1 MQIKSFPLD
10 RSMTTKLPS
19 QEEFESWTAS
29 QVADL
34 LRQFGM
40 PESAVVVEKLCMNG
54 SHFLNASDYELSRF
68 KAMHQPKLQK
78 MVHDIKKNESGIIN
92 KFKKFQ
98 NEQVALICKTGK
110 DTWDRLKKKPP
121 PSLPQRDYA
130 SEHADNEE
138 EQWSDDFDSDY
149 ENPDDHSDS
158 EMYVVPSE
166 ENPDDSYEPPPSE
179 KEKKKIPSAFPI
191 SRGEYADNRTSHQ
204 QLPPI
209 NKPLPSTPSPAM
221 SRPKKPC
228 VPSMPLPS
236 PAAKPKLPPKPKECN
251 DDEDNYIVPVDN
263 DDNYIEPTESS
274 MSLPTRSPV
283 NRFMKTTKPAPPI
296 SPKPSLTSNMQE
308 VYEVPE
314 EEEKPSPPPVTRFTK
329 PLMFMPAQNT
339 EHSHMHT
346 VTRESPKQETSRN
359 ILPLPRSRLH
369 PKTDHEANNNDESQR
384 FNNTQESRFP
394 TGAAPSPLPRGLKKT
409 SLAVIS
415 PKPCLPSRE
424 TLSANEEK
432 PTAAERRRNS
442 NQELPLPPLPS
453 GVQKPLLQK
462 SSILPRPCVL
472 WNQTKSHVDA
482 QVTFSTLE
490 VPEAANRSLGAS
502 PPSSTSSISSSAD
515 QDAGVHSKAW
525 YAATC
530 DRKMAE
536 DALYRSNK
544 DGSFLIR
551 KSSGQDSRQ
560 PYTLVVFYNRRV
572 YNIPIRFIE
581 STRQYALGREKSGE
595 ERFDSVAEIVE
606 NHQRTSLVLIDS
618 QNNTKDSTKLK
629 HIVRVS

>member
-1 MQIKSFPLD
+1 M
-10 RSMTTKLPS
+10 
-19 QEEFESWTAS
+19 
-29 QVADL
+29 
-34 LRQFGM
+34 FGM
-40 PESAVVVEKLCMNG
+40 PESAVVVEKLGMNG
-54 SHFLNASDYELSRF
+54 SHFLNMSDYELSRF
-68 KAMHQPKLQK
+68 KIMHQPKLQK

-158 EMYVVPSE
+158 ETYVVPSE

-179 KEKKKIPSAFPI
+179 QEKKKIPSAFPI
-191 SRGEYADNRTSHQ
+191 SRGEYADNHTSHQ

-209 NKPLPSTPSPAM
+209 NKFLPSTLSPAM
-221 SRPKKPC
+221 SKPKKPS
-228 VPSMPLPS
+228 VPSLLLPS
-236 PAAKPKLPPKPKECN
+236 PAAKPKVPLKPKDYS

-263 DDNYIEPTESS
+263 DDDNYIEPTESS
-274 MSLPTRSPV
+274 TSLPTKSPV
-283 NRFMKTTKPAPPI
+283 NRFMKTIKSAPPT
-296 SPKPSLTSNMQE
+296 SPKPPLTSDVQE

-314 EEEKPSPPPVTRFTK
+314 DKEKTSPPLITRFTK
-329 PLMFMPAQNT
+329 PLPSMPAQNT
-339 EHSHMHT
+339 EHSHMHSM
-346 VTRESPKQETSRN
+346 TRESPKLDRN
-359 ILPLPRSRLH
+359 ILPLPRNRLH
-369 PKTDHEANNNDESQR
+369 PKADHEAKNNDDSHS
-384 FNNTQESRFP
+384 FSTTQESIFP

-409 SLAVIS
+409 SSAVNS
-415 PKPCLPSRE
+415 PKPCLPARE
-424 TLSANEEK
+424 TLTANEGK
-432 PTAAERRRNS
+432 PTAAEQRRGS
-442 NQELPLPPLPS
+442 SHELPLPPLPS
-453 GVQKPLLQK
+453 GSQKSLLQK
-462 SSILPRPCVL
+462 SSIL
-472 WNQTKSHVDA
+472 TK
-482 QVTFSTLE
+482 
-490 VPEAANRSLGAS
+490 VPEAANRSLGT
-502 PPSSTSSISSSAD
+502 SSHSSISSISSTAD
-515 QDAGVHSKAW
+515 QDAGVCSKAW

-581 STRQYALGREKSGE
+581 STRQYALGREKNGE

>member
-1 MQIKSFPLD
+1 EVCDLIFKHFSF
-10 RSMTTKLPS
+10 
-19 QEEFESWTAS
+19 
-29 QVADL
+29 L
-34 LRQFGM
+34 LLIFR
-40 PESAVVVEKLCMNG
+40 
-54 SHFLNASDYELSRF
+54 
-68 KAMHQPKLQK
+68 
-78 MVHDIKKNESGIIN
+78 
-92 KFKKFQ
+92 FQ

-130 SEHADNEE
+130 SGKA
-138 EQWSDDFDSDY
+138 DSDY

-179 KEKKKIPSAFPI
+179 QEKKKIPSAFPI
-191 SRGEYADNRTSHQ
+191 SRGEYADNRGSHQ

-221 SRPKKPC
+221 SRPKKPS
-228 VPSMPLPS
+228 VPSLPLPS
-236 PAAKPKLPPKPKECN
+236 PAAKPKVPLKPKECS

-263 DDNYIEPTESS
+263 DDDNYIEPTESS

-283 NRFMKTTKPAPPI
+283 NRFMKTTKSVLPT
-296 SPKPSLTSNMQE
+296 SPKPSL
-308 VYEVPE
+308 
-314 EEEKPSPPPVTRFTK
+314 PSDLQGTFTK
-329 PLMFMPAQNT
+329 PLLSVPAQNT
-339 EHSHMHT
+339 EHSHMHSM
-346 VTRESPKQETSRN
+346 TRESPKLDTSRN
-359 ILPLPRSRLH
+359 ILPLPRNRLH
-369 PKTDHEANNNDESQR
+369 PKPVNHS
-384 FNNTQESRFP
+384 FNSTQESRFP
-394 TGAAPSPLPRGLKKT
+394 TGAAPSPLPRGL
-409 SLAVIS
+409 
-415 PKPCLPSRE
+415 E
-424 TLSANEEK
+424 TLPVNEEK
-432 PTAAERRRNS
+432 PTAAERRRGS
-442 NQELPLPPLPS
+442 SQELPLPPLPS
-453 GVQKPLLQK
+453 GSQKPLLQK
-462 SSILPRPCVL
+462 SSILP
-472 WNQTKSHVDA
+472 K
-482 QVTFSTLE
+482 
-490 VPEAANRSLGAS
+490 VPEAANRSLGTS
-502 PPSSTSSISSSAD
+502 PHISISSNSSTAD

-530 DRKMAE
+530 DRKTAE

-606 NHQRTSLVLIDS
+606 NHQRSSLVLIDS

>member
-1 MQIKSFPLD
+1 MA
-10 RSMTTKLPS
+10 TKLPS
-19 QEEFESWTAS
+19 QEEFENWTAI

-40 PESAVVVEKLCMNG
+40 PESAVVVEKLGMNG
-54 SHFLNASDYELSRF
+54 SHFLNVSDYELSRF
-68 KAMHQPKLQK
+68 KIMHQPKLQK

-92 KFKKFQ
+92 KFKK
-98 NEQVALICKTGK
+98 
-110 DTWDRLKKKPP
+110 LKKKPP

-130 SEHADNEE
+130 SEHAGNEE

-179 KEKKKIPSAFPI
+179 QEKKKIPSAFPI

-209 NKPLPSTPSPAM
+209 NKPLPSTASPAM
-221 SRPKKPC
+221 SRPKKPS
-228 VPSMPLPS
+228 VPSLPLPP
-236 PAAKPKLPPKPKECN
+236 PAAKPKVPPKPKECS

-263 DDNYIEPTESS
+263 DDDNYIEPTESS
-274 MSLPTRSPV
+274 MPLPTRPSV
-283 NRFMKTTKPAPPI
+283 NRFTKTTKSAPTN
-296 SPKPSLTSNMQE
+296 SPKPSLTSDMQE

-329 PLMFMPAQNT
+329 PLLSTSAQNT
-339 EHSHMHT
+339 EHSHVHSM
-346 VTRESPKQETSRN
+346 TRESPKLDTSRN
-359 ILPLPRSRLH
+359 ILPLPRNRVH
-369 PKTDHEANNNDESQR
+369 PKADHEANNNGENHS
-384 FNNTQESRFP
+384 FNNTQESRLP

-409 SLAVIS
+409 SNAVNS

-424 TLSANEEK
+424 TLTVNEEK
-432 PTAAERRRNS
+432 PTAAERRRGS
-442 NQELPLPPLPS
+442 SQELPLPPLPS
-453 GVQKPLLQK
+453 GAQKPLLQK
-462 SSILPRPCVL
+462 SSILP
-472 WNQTKSHVDA
+472 K
-482 QVTFSTLE
+482 
-490 VPEAANRSLGAS
+490 VPEAANRSLGTS
-502 PPSSTSSISSSAD
+502 PHSSISSISSTAD
-515 QDAGVHSKAW
+515 QDAGVYSKAW

-530 DRKMAE
+530 DRKTAE

-606 NHQRTSLVLIDS
+606 NHQHTSLVLIDS

>member
-1 MQIKSFPLD
+1 MYKFST
-10 RSMTTKLPS
+10 SYYNCK
-19 QEEFESWTAS
+19 W
-29 QVADL
+29 
-34 LRQFGM
+34 
-40 PESAVVVEKLCMNG
+40 
-54 SHFLNASDYELSRF
+54 
-68 KAMHQPKLQK
+68 KLQK
-78 MVHDIKKNESGIIN
+78 MVHDMKKNESGIIN

-179 KEKKKIPSAFPI
+179 QEKKKIPSAFPI

-209 NKPLPSTPSPAM
+209 NKPLPSTPSPAV
-221 SRPKKPC
+221 SRPKKPSM
-228 VPSMPLPS
+228 PSLPLPS
-236 PAAKPKLPPKPKECN
+236 PAAKPKVPPKPKECS

-263 DDNYIEPTESS
+263 DDDNYIEPTESS
-274 MSLPTRSPV
+274 TSLPTRSPV
-283 NRFMKTTKPAPPI
+283 NRFMKTTKSAPPT
-296 SPKPSLTSNMQE
+296 SPKPSLTSDMQE

-329 PLMFMPAQNT
+329 PLPSMPAQNT
-339 EHSHMHT
+339 EHSHMHNM
-346 VTRESPKQETSRN
+346 TRESPKLDTSRTMKQTIMKKIIASVTHKN
-359 ILPLPRSRLH
+359 PDFLLEQLRLH
-369 PKTDHEANNNDESQR
+369 YQ
-384 FNNTQESRFP
+384 
-394 TGAAPSPLPRGLKKT
+394 GACEKKT
-409 SLAVIS
+409 SNAVNS
-415 PKPCLPSRE
+415 PK
-424 TLSANEEK
+424 N
-432 PTAAERRRNS
+432 
-442 NQELPLPPLPS
+442 
-453 GVQKPLLQK
+453 LQQQNDDEVPAK
-462 SSILPRPCVL
+462 SFRFHPF
-472 WNQTKSHVDA
+472 
-482 QVTFSTLE
+482 QVVPKK
-490 VPEAANRSLGAS
+490 VPEAANRSLGTS
-502 PPSSTSSISSSAD
+502 PHSSISSMSSTAD

-530 DRKMAE
+530 DRKTAE

-544 DGSFLIR
+544 
-551 KSSGQDSRQ
+551 
-560 PYTLVVFYNRRV
+560 
-572 YNIPIRFIE
+572 RFN
-581 STRQYALGREKSGE
+581 
-595 ERFDSVAEIVE
+595 SVAEIVE
-606 NHQRTSLVLIDS
+606 NHQHTSLVLIDS

>member
-1 MQIKSFPLD
+1 MD
-10 RSMTTKLPS
+10 KLNKLTVP
-19 QEEFESWTAS
+19 A
-29 QVADL
+29 
-34 LRQFGM
+34 G
-40 PESAVVVEKLCMNG
+40 EK
-54 SHFLNASDYELSRF
+54 FR
-68 KAMHQPKLQK
+68 KLQK

-92 KFKKFQ
+92 KFKK
-98 NEQVALICKTGK
+98 
-110 DTWDRLKKKPP
+110 LKKKPP
-121 PSLPQRDYA
+121 PSLPRRDYA

-138 EQWSDDFDSDY
+138 EQWSDDFESDY

-236 PAAKPKLPPKPKECN
+236 PAAKPKVPPKPKECS

-263 DDNYIEPTESS
+263 DDDNYIEPTESS

-283 NRFMKTTKPAPPI
+283 NRFMKTTRPAPPI

-339 EHSHMHT
+339 EQSHMHSM
-346 VTRESPKQETSRN
+346 TRESPKQDTSRN

-369 PKTDHEANNNDESQR
+369 PKPDHEASNNDESQR

-394 TGAAPSPLPRGLKKT
+394 TGATPSPLPRGLKKT
-409 SLAVIS
+409 SNAVTS

-424 TLSANEEK
+424 TFTANEEK
-432 PTAAERRRNS
+432 PTAPERRRSS

-453 GVQKPLLQK
+453 GAQKPLLQK
-462 SSILPRPCVL
+462 STILPRPCVL
-472 WNQTKSHVDA
+472 WNQTKSPADA

-502 PPSSTSSISSSAD
+502 PPRSTSSISNSAD

-536 DALYRSNK
+536 DALYQSNK

-551 KSSGQDSRQ
+551 KSSGQDSQQ

>member
-1 MQIKSFPLD
+1 MERLN
-10 RSMTTKLPS
+10 KL
-19 QEEFESWTAS
+19 
-29 QVADL
+29 
-34 LRQFGM
+34 
-40 PESAVVVEKLCMNG
+40 AVPAGEK
-54 SHFLNASDYELSRF
+54 FR
-68 KAMHQPKLQK
+68 KLQK
-78 MVHDIKKNESGIIN
+78 MVHDIKKNETGIIN
-92 KFKKFQ
+92 KFKK
-98 NEQVALICKTGK
+98 
-110 DTWDRLKKKPP
+110 LKKRPP

-179 KEKKKIPSAFPI
+179 QEKKKIPSAFPV

-209 NKPLPSTPSPAM
+209 NKPLPITPSPAT
-221 SRPKKPC
+221 SKPKKPSM
-228 VPSMPLPS
+228 PSLPLPS
-236 PAAKPKLPPKPKECN
+236 PAAKPKVPPKPKECS

-263 DDNYIEPTESS
+263 DDDNYIEPTESS

-283 NRFMKTTKPAPPI
+283 SRLMKTTKSAPPT
-296 SPKPSLTSNMQE
+296 SPKPSLTSDTQE

-314 EEEKPSPPPVTRFTK
+314 EEEKPSPPLVTRFSK
-329 PLMFMPAQNT
+329 PLPSTPTQNV
-339 EHSHMHT
+339 ERSHMHSI
-346 VTRESPKQETSRN
+346 TRESPKLDTSRN
-359 ILPLPRSRLH
+359 ILPLPRNRLH
-369 PKTDHEANNNDESQR
+369 PKADHEAKSNDDNHS
-384 FNNTQESRFP
+384 FSNTQESRFP

-409 SLAVIS
+409 SNAVN
-415 PKPCLPSRE
+415 PQKPCLPSRE
-424 TLSANEEK
+424 TLTANEATEK
-432 PTAAERRRNS
+432 PTAAERRRGS
-442 NQELPLPPLPS
+442 SQELPLPPLPS
-453 GVQKPLLQK
+453 SAQKPLLQK
-462 SSILPRPCVL
+462 SSILP
-472 WNQTKSHVDA
+472 K
-482 QVTFSTLE
+482 
-490 VPEAANRSLGAS
+490 VPEATNRPLGTS
-502 PPSSTSSISSSAD
+502 PHSSISSISSTAD
-515 QDAGVHSKAW
+515 QDAGVHSKVW

-530 DRKMAE
+530 DRKTAE

-581 STRQYALGREKSGE
+581 STRQYALGREKNGE

>member
-1 MQIKSFPLD
+1 MQIKSFSLD

-19 QEEFESWTAS
+19 QEEFENWTAF
-29 QVADL
+29 QVAAL
-34 LRQFGM
+34 LRQFEM
-40 PESAVVVEKLCMNG
+40 PESAAIVEKLCMNG

-68 KAMHQPKLQK
+68 KTMHQPKLQK

-138 EQWSDDFDSDY
+138 DQWSDDFDSDY

-179 KEKKKIPSAFPI
+179 KEKKKIPSAFPV
-191 SRGEYADNRTSHQ
+191 SRGEYADNRSGNP

-236 PAAKPKLPPKPKECN
+236 PAAKPKVPPKPKECS

-263 DDNYIEPTESS
+263 DDDNYIEPTESS

-283 NRFMKTTKPAPPI
+283 NRFMKTTKPPPPI

-314 EEEKPSPPPVTRFTK
+314 EEEKPSPPPPVTRFTK

-339 EHSHMHT
+339 EHSHMHS
-346 VTRESPKQETSRN
+346 VTRESPKQDTSRN

-394 TGAAPSPLPRGLKKT
+394 TGATPSPLPRGLKKT
-409 SLAVIS
+409 SNAVIS

-424 TLSANEEK
+424 TLTASEEK
-432 PTAAERRRNS
+432 PTAPERRRNS
-442 NQELPLPPLPS
+442 NQGLPLPPLPS
-453 GVQKPLLQK
+453 GTQKPLLQK
-462 SSILPRPCVL
+462 SSILP
-472 WNQTKSHVDA
+472 K
-482 QVTFSTLE
+482 

-502 PPSSTSSISSSAD
+502 PPGRTSPISSSAD

-572 YNIPIRFIE
+572 YNVPIRFIE

>member
-1 MQIKSFPLD
+1 
-10 RSMTTKLPS
+10 
-19 QEEFESWTAS
+19 
-29 QVADL
+29 
-34 LRQFGM
+34 
-40 PESAVVVEKLCMNG
+40 
-54 SHFLNASDYELSRF
+54 
-68 KAMHQPKLQK
+68 MHQPKLQK

-110 DTWDRLKKKPP
+110 DTWDRLKKKTP

-149 ENPDDHSDS
+149 ENPDGHSDS

-179 KEKKKIPSAFPI
+179 QENKKIPSAFPI
-191 SRGEYADNRTSHQ
+191 SRGEYADNRTSHH

-209 NKPLPSTPSPAM
+209 NKPLPSTPSSALP
-221 SRPKKPC
+221 RPKKPSK
-228 VPSMPLPS
+228 PSLPS
-236 PAAKPKLPPKPKECN
+236 PATKPKLPPKPRECS

-263 DDNYIEPTESS
+263 DDDNYIEPTEGSAP
-274 MSLPTRSPV
+274 LPVKPPV
-283 NRFMKTTKPAPPI
+283 NRFTKPPTKSALPTPA
-296 SPKPSLTSNMQE
+296 KPSLASDMQE

-314 EEEKPSPPPVTRFTK
+314 EEEELSPPPV
-329 PLMFMPAQNT
+329 
-339 EHSHMHT
+339 
-346 VTRESPKQETSRN
+346 SRN
-359 ILPLPRSRLH
+359 ILPLPRNRLH
-369 PKTDHEANNNDESQR
+369 PKTDHEANNNDANHS
-384 FNNTQESRFP
+384 FNNTQESKFP
-394 TGAAPSPLPRGLKKT
+394 TGAAPSPLPRALKKT
-409 SLAVIS
+409 SNAVN
-415 PKPCLPSRE
+415 PAKPCLPSRDNF
-424 TLSANEEK
+424 TVNEDK
-432 PTAAERRRNS
+432 PTAAERRQGS
-442 NQELPLPPLPS
+442 SHEFPLPPLPS
-453 GVQKPLLQK
+453 GNPKSSLQKPL
-462 SSILPRPCVL
+462 ILP
-472 WNQTKSHVDA
+472 K
-482 QVTFSTLE
+482 
-490 VPEAANRSLGAS
+490 VPEAPSRALGTS
-502 PPSSTSSISSSAD
+502 PHSSISSISSTAD

-530 DRKMAE
+530 DRKTAE

-581 STRQYALGREKSGE
+581 STGQYALGREKCGE

-606 NHQRTSLVLIDS
+606 NHQHTSLVLIDS

-629 HIVRVS
+629 YIVRVS

>member
-1 MQIKSFPLD
+1 D
-10 RSMTTKLPS
+10 RLNKL
-19 QEEFESWTAS
+19 
-29 QVADL
+29 
-34 LRQFGM
+34 
-40 PESAVVVEKLCMNG
+40 AVPAGEKL
-54 SHFLNASDYELSRF
+54 R
-68 KAMHQPKLQK
+68 KLQK

-130 SEHADNEE
+130 SERADNEE

-179 KEKKKIPSAFPI
+179 QEKKKIPSAFPI

-209 NKPLPSTPSPAM
+209 HKPLPTTPSPAM
-221 SRPKKPC
+221 SKPKKPS
-228 VPSMPLPS
+228 VPSLPLPS
-236 PAAKPKLPPKPKECN
+236 PAAKPKVPPKPKECS

-263 DDNYIEPTESS
+263 DDDNYIEPTESS

-283 NRFMKTTKPAPPI
+283 NRFMKTTKSAPLT
-296 SPKPSLTSNMQE
+296 SPKPPVTSNMQE

-329 PLMFMPAQNT
+329 PLPSMPAQNM
-339 EHSHMHT
+339 EHSHMHN
-346 VTRESPKQETSRN
+346 VIRESPKPDTSRN
-359 ILPLPRSRLH
+359 ILPLPRNRLQL
-369 PKTDHEANNNDESQR
+369 KADHETNSNDENHS

-409 SLAVIS
+409 SNAVNS

-424 TLSANEEK
+424 TLTLNEEK
-432 PTAAERRRNS
+432 PIAAERRRGS
-442 NQELPLPPLPS
+442 GQEFPLPPPPS
-453 GVQKPLLQK
+453 STQKPLLQK
-462 SSILPRPCVL
+462 SSILP
-472 WNQTKSHVDA
+472 K
-482 QVTFSTLE
+482 
-490 VPEAANRSLGAS
+490 VPEAANRSLGTS
-502 PPSSTSSISSSAD
+502 HSSISSISSTAD

-530 DRKMAE
+530 DRKTAE
-536 DALYRSNK
+536 DALYRSSK
-544 DGSFLIR
+544 DGSFLVR

>member
-1 MQIKSFPLD
+1 MD
-10 RSMTTKLPS
+10 KLNRLTVP
-19 QEEFESWTAS
+19 A
-29 QVADL
+29 
-34 LRQFGM
+34 G
-40 PESAVVVEKLCMNG
+40 EK
-54 SHFLNASDYELSRF
+54 FR
-68 KAMHQPKLQK
+68 KLQK

-92 KFKKFQ
+92 KFK
-98 NEQVALICKTGK
+98 N
-110 DTWDRLKKKPP
+110 LKKKPP

-130 SEHADNEE
+130 SEHADDEE

-191 SRGEYADNRTSHQ
+191 SRGEYADNRPSHQ
-204 QLPPI
+204 KLPPM

-236 PAAKPKLPPKPKECN
+236 PAAKPKVPPKPKECS

-263 DDNYIEPTESS
+263 DDDNYIQPTEGST
-274 MSLPTRSPV
+274 SLPTRSPV
-283 NRFMKTTKPAPPI
+283 NRYMKTTKPAPPI
-296 SPKPSLTSNMQE
+296 SPKPSLTSVMQE

-329 PLMFMPAQNT
+329 PLMFMPAQST
-339 EHSHMHT
+339 EHSHMHSM
-346 VTRESPKQETSRN
+346 TRESPKQDNSRN
-359 ILPLPRSRLH
+359 ILPVPRSRLH
-369 PKTDHEANNNDESQR
+369 PKPDHEANNNDESQR

-409 SLAVIS
+409 SNAVIS

-424 TLSANEEK
+424 TLTANEEK
-432 PTAAERRRNS
+432 PTVPDRRRNS
-442 NQELPLPPLPS
+442 SQELPLPPLPS
-453 GVQKPLLQK
+453 GAQKPLLQK
-462 SSILPRPCVL
+462 PSILPRPCVL
-472 WNQTKSHVDA
+472 WNQTKSPVDA

-490 VPEAANRSLGAS
+490 VPEAVNRSLGTS
-502 PPSSTSSISSSAD
+502 PPSSISSVSSSAD
-515 QDAGVHSKAW
+515 QDAGVHRKAW

-629 HIVRVS
+629 YIVRVS

>member
-1 MQIKSFPLD
+1 M
-10 RSMTTKLPS
+10 
-19 QEEFESWTAS
+19 
-29 QVADL
+29 
-34 LRQFGM
+34 
-40 PESAVVVEKLCMNG
+40 
-54 SHFLNASDYELSRF
+54 
-68 KAMHQPKLQK
+68 LQ
-78 MVHDIKKNESGIIN
+78 
-92 KFKKFQ
+92 
-98 NEQVALICKTGK
+98 
-110 DTWDRLKKKPP
+110 
-121 PSLPQRDYA
+121 
-130 SEHADNEE
+130 
-138 EQWSDDFDSDY
+138 DSDY

-209 NKPLPSTPSPAM
+209 NKPLPNTPSPAM

-236 PAAKPKLPPKPKECN
+236 PAAKPKVPPKPKECS

-263 DDNYIEPTESS
+263 DDDNYIEPTESS

-314 EEEKPSPPPVTRFTK
+314 EEEKPSPPPPVARFTK

-339 EHSHMHT
+339 EQSHMHSM
-346 VTRESPKQETSRN
+346 TRESPKQDTSRN

-369 PKTDHEANNNDESQR
+369 PKPDHEANNNDESQR

-394 TGAAPSPLPRGLKKT
+394 TGATPSPLPRGLKKT
-409 SLAVIS
+409 SNAVTS

-424 TLSANEEK
+424 NLTANEEK
-432 PTAAERRRNS
+432 PTAPERRRSS

-453 GVQKPLLQK
+453 GAQKPMLQK

-472 WNQTKSHVDA
+472 WNQTKSPADA

-502 PPSSTSSISSSAD
+502 PPRSTSSISNSAD

-525 YAATC
+525 YAAAC

-551 KSSGQDSRQ
+551 KSSGQDSQQ

>member
-1 MQIKSFPLD
+1 MD
-10 RSMTTKLPS
+10 KLNRLTVP
-19 QEEFESWTAS
+19 A
-29 QVADL
+29 
-34 LRQFGM
+34 G
-40 PESAVVVEKLCMNG
+40 EK
-54 SHFLNASDYELSRF
+54 FR
-68 KAMHQPKLQK
+68 KLQK

-92 KFKKFQ
+92 KFK
-98 NEQVALICKTGK
+98 N
-110 DTWDRLKKKPP
+110 LKKKPP

-130 SEHADNEE
+130 TEHADNEE

-228 VPSMPLPS
+228 VPSLPLPS
-236 PAAKPKLPPKPKECN
+236 PAAKPKVPPKPKECS

-263 DDNYIEPTESS
+263 DDDNYIEPTESS
-274 MSLPTRSPV
+274 MSLPTKSPG
-283 NRFMKTTKPAPPI
+283 NRFMKTTKPGPPT
-296 SPKPSLTSNMQE
+296 SPKPSLTSDMQE

-314 EEEKPSPPPVTRFTK
+314 EEEKPSPPPPPVARFTK
-329 PLMFMPAQNT
+329 PLLSMAAKNT
-339 EHSHMHT
+339 EHSHMHSM
-346 VTRESPKQETSRN
+346 TREPPKQETCRN

-369 PKTDHEANNNDESQR
+369 PKPDHEANNNDESQR
-384 FNNTQESRFP
+384 FNNTQESRFLP
-394 TGAAPSPLPRGLKKT
+394 GATPSPLPRGLKKT
-409 SLAVIS
+409 SNVVNS

-424 TLSANEEK
+424 ILTANEEK
-432 PTAAERRRNS
+432 PTAAERRRSS

-453 GVQKPLLQK
+453 GAQKPLIQK
-462 SSILPRPCVL
+462 FSILP
-472 WNQTKSHVDA
+472 K
-482 QVTFSTLE
+482 
-490 VPEAANRSLGAS
+490 VPEAANRSLGPS
-502 PPSSTSSISSSAD
+502 PQSSTSSIASSAD

-551 KSSGQDSRQ
+551 KSSGQDSQQ

>member
-1 MQIKSFPLD
+1 MSEVIS
-10 RSMTTKLPS
+10 S
-19 QEEFESWTAS
+19 
-29 QVADL
+29 
-34 LRQFGM
+34 
-40 PESAVVVEKLCMNG
+40 VEK
-54 SHFLNASDYELSRF
+54 ASG
-68 KAMHQPKLQK
+68 P
-78 MVHDIKKNESGIIN
+78 
-92 KFKKFQ
+92 
-98 NEQVALICKTGK
+98 
-110 DTWDRLKKKPP
+110 WLKKKPP
-121 PSLPQRDYA
+121 PSLPRRDYA

-209 NKPLPSTPSPAM
+209 NKPLPSTPNPAM
-221 SRPKKPC
+221 SRPKKPS

-236 PAAKPKLPPKPKECN
+236 PAAKPKVPPKPKECS

-263 DDNYIEPTESS
+263 DDDNYIEPTESS
-274 MSLPTRSPV
+274 ISLPTRSPV

-296 SPKPSLTSNMQE
+296 SPKPSLTSDMQE

-314 EEEKPSPPPVTRFTK
+314 EEEKPSPPLVTSRFTK

-339 EHSHMHT
+339 EHSHVHS
-346 VTRESPKQETSRN
+346 VTREPPKQDTPRN
-359 ILPLPRSRLH
+359 VLPLPRSRLL

-384 FNNTQESRFP
+384 FSNTQESRFP

-409 SLAVIS
+409 SNAVIS
-415 PKPCLPSRE
+415 PKPCLPPRE
-424 TLSANEEK
+424 TLTANEEK
-432 PTAAERRRNS
+432 PTAPERQRSS

-453 GVQKPLLQK
+453 GAQKPLLQK

-472 WNQTKSHVDA
+472 WNQTKSPVYA

-502 PPSSTSSISSSAD
+502 LPSSTSSISSSAD

-544 DGSFLIR
+544 DGSFLVR

-572 YNIPIRFIE
+572 YNVPIRFIE

>member
-1 MQIKSFPLD
+1 M
-10 RSMTTKLPS
+10 R
-19 QEEFESWTAS
+19 
-29 QVADL
+29 
-34 LRQFGM
+34 
-40 PESAVVVEKLCMNG
+40 
-54 SHFLNASDYELSRF
+54 
-68 KAMHQPKLQK
+68 KLQK
-78 MVHDIKKNESGIIN
+78 MVHDMKKNESGIIN

-166 ENPDDSYEPPPSE
+166 DNPDDSYEPPPSE
-179 KEKKKIPSAFPI
+179 QEKKKIPSAFPI

-209 NKPLPSTPSPAM
+209 NKPLPSTPSTAM
-221 SRPKKPC
+221 SRPKKPS
-228 VPSMPLPS
+228 VPSLPLPS
-236 PAAKPKLPPKPKECN
+236 PAAKPKVPPKPKECS

-263 DDNYIEPTESS
+263 DDDNYIEPTESS
-274 MSLPTRSPV
+274 TSLPTRCPV
-283 NRFMKTTKPAPPI
+283 NRFMKTPKSAFPT
-296 SPKPSLTSNMQE
+296 SPTSDLQE

-329 PLMFMPAQNT
+329 PLPSTPAQNT
-339 EHSHMHT
+339 EHSHVHSM
-346 VTRESPKQETSRN
+346 TRESHKLDNSRI
-359 ILPLPRSRLH
+359 ILPLPRNRLH
-369 PKTDHEANNNDESQR
+369 PKADCEANNNDENHS

-394 TGAAPSPLPRGLKKT
+394 TGAAPSPLPRGLKK
-409 SLAVIS
+409 SPNAVNS

-424 TLSANEEK
+424 TLTTNEEK
-432 PTAAERRRNS
+432 PTAPERRRGS
-442 NQELPLPPLPS
+442 SQELPLPPLPS
-453 GVQKPLLQK
+453 GAQKPLLQK
-462 SSILPRPCVL
+462 PSVLP
-472 WNQTKSHVDA
+472 K
-482 QVTFSTLE
+482 
-490 VPEAANRSLGAS
+490 VPEAANRSPGT
-502 PPSSTSSISSSAD
+502 SSHSAISSISSTAD
-515 QDAGVHSKAW
+515 QEAGVHNKVW

-530 DRKMAE
+530 DRKTAE
-536 DALYRSNK
+536 EALYRSNK

-581 STRQYALGREKSGE
+581 STRQYALGREKNGE

-606 NHQRTSLVLIDS
+606 NHQRISLVLIDS

>member
-1 MQIKSFPLD
+1 MD
-10 RSMTTKLPS
+10 KLNKLTVP
-19 QEEFESWTAS
+19 A
-29 QVADL
+29 
-34 LRQFGM
+34 G
-40 PESAVVVEKLCMNG
+40 EK
-54 SHFLNASDYELSRF
+54 FR
-68 KAMHQPKLQK
+68 KLQK

-92 KFKKFQ
+92 KFKK
-98 NEQVALICKTGK
+98 
-110 DTWDRLKKKPP
+110 LKKKPP
-121 PSLPQRDYA
+121 PSLPRRDYA

-209 NKPLPSTPSPAM
+209 NKPLPNTPSPAM

-236 PAAKPKLPPKPKECN
+236 PAAKPKVPPKPKECS

-263 DDNYIEPTESS
+263 DDDNYIEPTESS

-314 EEEKPSPPPVTRFTK
+314 EEEKPSPPPPVARFTK

-339 EHSHMHT
+339 EQSHMHSM
-346 VTRESPKQETSRN
+346 TRESPKQDTSRN

-369 PKTDHEANNNDESQR
+369 PKPDHEANNNDESQR

-394 TGAAPSPLPRGLKKT
+394 TGATPSPLPRGLKKT
-409 SLAVIS
+409 SNAVTS

-424 TLSANEEK
+424 NLTANEEK
-432 PTAAERRRNS
+432 PTAPERRRSS

-453 GVQKPLLQK
+453 GAQKPMLQK

-472 WNQTKSHVDA
+472 WNQTKSPADA

-502 PPSSTSSISSSAD
+502 PPRSTSSISNSAD

-525 YAATC
+525 YAAAC

-551 KSSGQDSRQ
+551 KSSGQDSQQ

>member
-1 MQIKSFPLD
+1 MQIKSFSLD

-19 QEEFESWTAS
+19 QEEFENWTAF

-40 PESAVVVEKLCMNG
+40 PESAAVVEKLCMNG
-54 SHFLNASDYELSRF
+54 SHFLNALDNELSRF
-68 KAMHQPKLQK
+68 KTMHQPKLQK

-92 KFKKFQ
+92 KFKK
-98 NEQVALICKTGK
+98 
-110 DTWDRLKKKPP
+110 LKKKPP

-221 SRPKKPC
+221 SRPKKPS

-236 PAAKPKLPPKPKECN
+236 PAAKPKVPPKPKECS

-263 DDNYIEPTESS
+263 DDDNYIEPTESS
-274 MSLPTRSPV
+274 ISLPTRSPV

-296 SPKPSLTSNMQE
+296 SPKPSLTSDMQE

-314 EEEKPSPPPVTRFTK
+314 EEEKPSPPLVTSRFTK

-339 EHSHMHT
+339 EHSHVHS
-346 VTRESPKQETSRN
+346 VTRESPKQDTSRN
-359 ILPLPRSRLH
+359 VLPLPRSRLL

-384 FNNTQESRFP
+384 FSNTQESRFP

-409 SLAVIS
+409 SNAVIS
-415 PKPCLPSRE
+415 PKPCLPPRE
-424 TLSANEEK
+424 TLTANEEK
-432 PTAAERRRNS
+432 PTAPERQRSS

-453 GVQKPLLQK
+453 GAQKPLLQK
-462 SSILPRPCVL
+462 SSILP
-472 WNQTKSHVDA
+472 K
-482 QVTFSTLE
+482 

-502 PPSSTSSISSSAD
+502 LPSSTSSISSSAD

-544 DGSFLIR
+544 
-551 KSSGQDSRQ
+551 
-560 PYTLVVFYNRRV
+560 
-572 YNIPIRFIE
+572 
-581 STRQYALGREKSGE
+581 
-595 ERFDSVAEIVE
+595 RFDSVAEIVE

>member
-1 MQIKSFPLD
+1 MD
-10 RSMTTKLPS
+10 KLNKLTVP
-19 QEEFESWTAS
+19 A
-29 QVADL
+29 
-34 LRQFGM
+34 G
-40 PESAVVVEKLCMNG
+40 EK
-54 SHFLNASDYELSRF
+54 FR
-68 KAMHQPKLQK
+68 KLQK

-92 KFKKFQ
+92 KFKK
-98 NEQVALICKTGK
+98 
-110 DTWDRLKKKPP
+110 LKKKPP
-121 PSLPQRDYA
+121 PSLPRRDYA

-209 NKPLPSTPSPAM
+209 NKPLPSTPNPAM
-221 SRPKKPC
+221 SRPKKPS

-236 PAAKPKLPPKPKECN
+236 PAAKPKVPPKPKECS

-263 DDNYIEPTESS
+263 DDDNYIEPTESS
-274 MSLPTRSPV
+274 ISLPTRSPV

-296 SPKPSLTSNMQE
+296 SPKPSLTSDMQE

-314 EEEKPSPPPVTRFTK
+314 EEEKPSPPLVTSRFTK

-339 EHSHMHT
+339 EHSHVHS
-346 VTRESPKQETSRN
+346 VTREPPKQDTPRN
-359 ILPLPRSRLH
+359 VLPLPRSRLL

-384 FNNTQESRFP
+384 FSNTQESRFP

-409 SLAVIS
+409 SNAVIS
-415 PKPCLPSRE
+415 PKPCLPPRE
-424 TLSANEEK
+424 TLTANEEK
-432 PTAAERRRNS
+432 PTAPERQRSS

-453 GVQKPLLQK
+453 GAQKPLLQK

-472 WNQTKSHVDA
+472 WNQTKSPVYA

-502 PPSSTSSISSSAD
+502 LPSSTSSISSSAD

-544 DGSFLIR
+544 DGSFLVR

-572 YNIPIRFIE
+572 YNVPIRFIE

>member
-1 MQIKSFPLD
+1 MFLGEK
-10 RSMTTKLPS
+10 K
-19 QEEFESWTAS
+19 EY
-29 QVADL
+29 V
-34 LRQFGM
+34 FGM

>member
-1 MQIKSFPLD
+1 Y
-10 RSMTTKLPS
+10 R
-19 QEEFESWTAS
+19 
-29 QVADL
+29 
-34 LRQFGM
+34 
-40 PESAVVVEKLCMNG
+40 
-54 SHFLNASDYELSRF
+54 
-68 KAMHQPKLQK
+68 KLQK

-121 PSLPQRDYA
+121 PSVPQRDYA

-179 KEKKKIPSAFPI
+179 QEKKKIPSAFPI

-209 NKPLPSTPSPAM
+209 NKPLPSTPSPAT
-221 SRPKKPC
+221 SRPKKLSM
-228 VPSMPLPS
+228 PSLPLPS
-236 PAAKPKLPPKPKECN
+236 PAAKPKIPLKPKECS

-263 DDNYIEPTESS
+263 DDDNYIEPTESS
-274 MSLPTRSPV
+274 VSLPTKSPV
-283 NRFMKTTKPAPPI
+283 NRFMKTTKSAPPT
-296 SPKPSLTSNMQE
+296 SPKPSLTSDMQE

-314 EEEKPSPPPVTRFTK
+314 EEEKPSPPPVTRLTK
-329 PLMFMPAQNT
+329 PILSMPAQNT
-339 EHSHMHT
+339 EHSHTHSM
-346 VTRESPKQETSRN
+346 TRESPKLNTSRN
-359 ILPLPRSRLH
+359 IMPLPRNRPH
-369 PKTDHEANNNDESQR
+369 PKPDHEANSNDENHS
-384 FNNTQESRFP
+384 FSNTQESRFP
-394 TGAAPSPLPRGLKKT
+394 TGAAPSPLPRGLKKI
-409 SLAVIS
+409 SNAVNL

-424 TLSANEEK
+424 TLTANEEK
-432 PTAAERRRNS
+432 PTAAERRQGS
-442 NQELPLPPLPS
+442 SQELPLPPLPS
-453 GVQKPLLQK
+453 GAQKPLLQK
-462 SSILPRPCVL
+462 SSILP
-472 WNQTKSHVDA
+472 KM
-482 QVTFSTLE
+482 
-490 VPEAANRSLGAS
+490 PEAAKRSLGTS
-502 PPSSTSSISSSAD
+502 PHSSISSYSSIAD

-530 DRKMAE
+530 DRKTAE

-544 DGSFLIR
+544 DGSFLVR

-606 NHQRTSLVLIDS
+606 NHQRSSLVLIDS

>member
-1 MQIKSFPLD
+1 MD
-10 RSMTTKLPS
+10 KLNRLTVP
-19 QEEFESWTAS
+19 A
-29 QVADL
+29 
-34 LRQFGM
+34 G
-40 PESAVVVEKLCMNG
+40 EK
-54 SHFLNASDYELSRF
+54 FR
-68 KAMHQPKLQK
+68 KLQK

-92 KFKKFQ
+92 KFK
-98 NEQVALICKTGK
+98 N
-110 DTWDRLKKKPP
+110 LKKKPP

-191 SRGEYADNRTSHQ
+191 SRGEYADNRTGHQ

-228 VPSMPLPS
+228 VPSLPLPS
-236 PAAKPKLPPKPKECN
+236 PAAKPKVPPKPKECS

-263 DDNYIEPTESS
+263 DDDNYIEPTESS
-274 MSLPTRSPV
+274 MSLPTKSPG
-283 NRFMKTTKPAPPI
+283 NRFMKTTKPGPPT
-296 SPKPSLTSNMQE
+296 SPKPSLASDMQE

-314 EEEKPSPPPVTRFTK
+314 EEEKPPPPPVTRFTK
-329 PLMFMPAQNT
+329 PLLSMPAQNT
-339 EHSHMHT
+339 EHSHMHNM
-346 VTRESPKQETSRN
+346 TREPPKQETCRN
-359 ILPLPRSRLH
+359 ILPLPRSRFH

-384 FNNTQESRFP
+384 FNNTQESRFA

-409 SLAVIS
+409 SNMINS

-424 TLSANEEK
+424 ILTANEEK
-432 PTAAERRRNS
+432 PTAAERRRSS

-453 GVQKPLLQK
+453 GAQKPLLQK
-462 SSILPRPCVL
+462 FSILP
-472 WNQTKSHVDA
+472 K
-482 QVTFSTLE
+482 
-490 VPEAANRSLGAS
+490 VPEAANRSLGTS
-502 PPSSTSSISSSAD
+502 PQSSTSSIASSAD

-536 DALYRSNK
+536 DALYRSNR

-551 KSSGQDSRQ
+551 KSSGQDSQQ

>member
-1 MQIKSFPLD
+1 MRAWEK
-10 RSMTTKLPS
+10 KN
-19 QEEFESWTAS
+19 EYA
-29 QVADL
+29 
-34 LRQFGM
+34 FGM
-40 PESAVVVEKLCMNG
+40 PESAVVVEKLRVNG
-54 SHFLNASDYELSRF
+54 SHFLNISDYELSRF
-68 KAMHQPKLQK
+68 KIMHQPKLQK

-92 KFKKFQ
+92 KFK
-98 NEQVALICKTGK
+98 N
-110 DTWDRLKKKPP
+110 LKKKPP

-130 SEHADNEE
+130 TEHADNEE

-209 NKPLPSTPSPAM
+209 NKPLPSTLSPAM

-228 VPSMPLPS
+228 VPSLPLPP
-236 PAAKPKLPPKPKECN
+236 PAAKPKVPPKPKECS

-263 DDNYIEPTESS
+263 DDDNYIEPTESS
-274 MSLPTRSPV
+274 MSLPTKSPG
-283 NRFMKTTKPAPPI
+283 NRFMKTTKPGPPT
-296 SPKPSLTSNMQE
+296 SPKPSLTSDMQE

-314 EEEKPSPPPVTRFTK
+314 EEEKPSPPPPPVTRFTK
-329 PLMFMPAQNT
+329 PLLSMPAKNT
-339 EHSHMHT
+339 EHSHIHSM
-346 VTRESPKQETSRN
+346 TREPPKQETCRN

-369 PKTDHEANNNDESQR
+369 PKPDHEANNNDESQR

-394 TGAAPSPLPRGLKKT
+394 PGATPSPLPRGLKKT
-409 SLAVIS
+409 SNVVNS

-424 TLSANEEK
+424 ILTANEEK
-432 PTAAERRRNS
+432 PTAAERRRSS

-453 GVQKPLLQK
+453 GAQKPLLQK
-462 SSILPRPCVL
+462 FSILP
-472 WNQTKSHVDA
+472 K
-482 QVTFSTLE
+482 
-490 VPEAANRSLGAS
+490 VPEAANRSLGTS
-502 PPSSTSSISSSAD
+502 PQSSTSSIASSAD

-551 KSSGQDSRQ
+551 KSSGQDSQQ

>member
-1 MQIKSFPLD
+1 MD
-10 RSMTTKLPS
+10 KLNRLTVP
-19 QEEFESWTAS
+19 A
-29 QVADL
+29 
-34 LRQFGM
+34 G
-40 PESAVVVEKLCMNG
+40 EK
-54 SHFLNASDYELSRF
+54 FR
-68 KAMHQPKLQK
+68 KLQK

-92 KFKKFQ
+92 KFK
-98 NEQVALICKTGK
+98 N
-110 DTWDRLKKKPP
+110 LKKKPP

-130 SEHADNEE
+130 TEHADNEE

-228 VPSMPLPS
+228 VPSLPLPS
-236 PAAKPKLPPKPKECN
+236 PAAKPKVPPKPKECS

-263 DDNYIEPTESS
+263 DDDNYIEPTESS
-274 MSLPTRSPV
+274 MSLPTKSPG
-283 NRFMKTTKPAPPI
+283 NRFMKTTKPGPPT
-296 SPKPSLTSNMQE
+296 SPKPSLTSDMQE

-314 EEEKPSPPPVTRFTK
+314 EEEKPSPPPPVARFTK
-329 PLMFMPAQNT
+329 PLLSMPAKNT
-339 EHSHMHT
+339 EHSHMHSM
-346 VTRESPKQETSRN
+346 TREPPKQETCRN

-369 PKTDHEANNNDESQR
+369 PNPNHEANNNDESQR
-384 FNNTQESRFP
+384 FNNTQESRFLP
-394 TGAAPSPLPRGLKKT
+394 GATPSPLPRGLKKT
-409 SLAVIS
+409 SNVVNS

-424 TLSANEEK
+424 ILTANEEK
-432 PTAAERRRNS
+432 PTAAERRRS
-442 NQELPLPPLPS
+442 SSQELPLPPLPS
-453 GVQKPLLQK
+453 GAQKPLLQK
-462 SSILPRPCVL
+462 FSILP
-472 WNQTKSHVDA
+472 K
-482 QVTFSTLE
+482 
-490 VPEAANRSLGAS
+490 VPEAANRSLGPS
-502 PPSSTSSISSSAD
+502 PQSSTSSIASSAD

-551 KSSGQDSRQ
+551 KSSGQDSQQ

-629 HIVRVS
+629 HVVRVS

>member
-1 MQIKSFPLD
+1 Y
-10 RSMTTKLPS
+10 R
-19 QEEFESWTAS
+19 
-29 QVADL
+29 
-34 LRQFGM
+34 
-40 PESAVVVEKLCMNG
+40 
-54 SHFLNASDYELSRF
+54 
-68 KAMHQPKLQK
+68 KLQK

-138 EQWSDDFDSDY
+138 DQWSDDFDSDY

-158 EMYVVPSE
+158 EMYVIPSE

-209 NKPLPSTPSPAM
+209 NKPLPSTPSPAT

-228 VPSMPLPS
+228 VPSLPLPPS
-236 PAAKPKLPPKPKECN
+236 AAKPKVPPKPKECS

-263 DDNYIEPTESS
+263 DDDNYIEPTESS
-274 MSLPTRSPV
+274 TSLPTRTPV
-283 NRFMKTTKPAPPI
+283 NRFMKTTKPAPPT
-296 SPKPSLTSNMQE
+296 SPKPSLTSDMQE

-314 EEEKPSPPPVTRFTK
+314 EEEKPSPPPANRFAK
-329 PLMFMPAQNT
+329 PLLSMTAQNP
-339 EHSHMHT
+339 EHSHMHSM
-346 VTRESPKQETSRN
+346 TRELPKPDTSRN
-359 ILPLPRSRLH
+359 ILPLPRSRLP
-369 PKTDHEANNNDESQR
+369 PKPDHEANSNDENQS
-384 FNNTQESRFP
+384 FNSTQESRFP

-409 SLAVIS
+409 SNLGNS
-415 PKPCLPSRE
+415 PKPCLPSKE
-424 TLSANEEK
+424 NLTVNEER
-432 PTAAERRRNS
+432 PTAAERRRGS
-442 NQELPLPPLPS
+442 SQELPLPPLPS
-453 GVQKPLLQK
+453 GAQKPLLQK
-462 SSILPRPCVL
+462 PSILPKVP
-472 WNQTKSHVDA
+472 
-482 QVTFSTLE
+482 E
-490 VPEAANRSLGAS
+490 VPNRSLGTS
-502 PPSSTSSISSSAD
+502 PHSSTSSVPSFAD

-536 DALYRSNK
+536 DALYRSNR

>member
-1 MQIKSFPLD
+1 MD
-10 RSMTTKLPS
+10 KLNKLTVP
-19 QEEFESWTAS
+19 A
-29 QVADL
+29 
-34 LRQFGM
+34 G
-40 PESAVVVEKLCMNG
+40 EK
-54 SHFLNASDYELSRF
+54 FR
-68 KAMHQPKLQK
+68 KLQK

-92 KFKKFQ
+92 KFKK
-98 NEQVALICKTGK
+98 
-110 DTWDRLKKKPP
+110 LKKKPP

-130 SEHADNEE
+130 SERADNEE

-221 SRPKKPC
+221 SRPKKPS

-236 PAAKPKLPPKPKECN
+236 PAAKPKVPPKPKECS

-263 DDNYIEPTESS
+263 DDDNYIEPTESS
-274 MSLPTRSPV
+274 ISLPTRSPV

-296 SPKPSLTSNMQE
+296 SPKPSLTSDMQE

-314 EEEKPSPPPVTRFTK
+314 EEEKPSPPLVTSRFTK

-339 EHSHMHT
+339 EHSHVHS
-346 VTRESPKQETSRN
+346 VTRESPKQDTSRN
-359 ILPLPRSRLH
+359 VLPLPRSRLL

-384 FNNTQESRFP
+384 FSNTQESRFP

-409 SLAVIS
+409 SNAVIS
-415 PKPCLPSRE
+415 PKPCLPPRE
-424 TLSANEEK
+424 TLTANEEK
-432 PTAAERRRNS
+432 PTAPERQRSS
-442 NQELPLPPLPS
+442 NQEFPLPPLPS
-453 GVQKPLLQK
+453 GAQKPLLPK

-472 WNQTKSHVDA
+472 WNQTKSPVDA

-502 PPSSTSSISSSAD
+502 LPSSTSSISSSAD

-544 DGSFLIR
+544 DGSFLVR

-629 HIVRVS
+629 HVVRVS

>member
-1 MQIKSFPLD
+1 MQIKSFSLD

-19 QEEFESWTAS
+19 QEEFENWTAF

-54 SHFLNASDYELSRF
+54 SHFLNASDHELSRF
-68 KAMHQPKLQK
+68 KTMHQPKLQK

-92 KFKKFQ
+92 KFKK
-98 NEQVALICKTGK
+98 
-110 DTWDRLKKKPP
+110 LKKKPP
-121 PSLPQRDYA
+121 PSLPRRDYA

-138 EQWSDDFDSDY
+138 EQWSDDFESDY

-236 PAAKPKLPPKPKECN
+236 PAAKPKVPPKPKECS

-263 DDNYIEPTESS
+263 DDDNYIEPTESS

-283 NRFMKTTKPAPPI
+283 NRFMKTTRPAPPI

-339 EHSHMHT
+339 EQSHMHSM
-346 VTRESPKQETSRN
+346 TRESPKQDTSRN

-369 PKTDHEANNNDESQR
+369 PKPDHEASNNDESQR

-394 TGAAPSPLPRGLKKT
+394 TGATPSPLPRGLKKT
-409 SLAVIS
+409 SNAVTS

-424 TLSANEEK
+424 TFTANEEK
-432 PTAAERRRNS
+432 PTAPERRRSS

-453 GVQKPLLQK
+453 GAQKPLLQK
-462 SSILPRPCVL
+462 STILPRPCVL
-472 WNQTKSHVDA
+472 WNQTKSPADA

-502 PPSSTSSISSSAD
+502 PPRSTSSISNSAD

-536 DALYRSNK
+536 DALYQSNK

-551 KSSGQDSRQ
+551 KSSGQDSQQ

>member
-1 MQIKSFPLD
+1 MD
-10 RSMTTKLPS
+10 KLNKLTVP
-19 QEEFESWTAS
+19 A
-29 QVADL
+29 
-34 LRQFGM
+34 G
-40 PESAVVVEKLCMNG
+40 EK
-54 SHFLNASDYELSRF
+54 FR
-68 KAMHQPKLQK
+68 KLQK

-121 PSLPQRDYA
+121 PSLPRRDYA

-138 EQWSDDFDSDY
+138 EQWSDDFESDY

-236 PAAKPKLPPKPKECN
+236 PAAKPKVPPKPKECS

-263 DDNYIEPTESS
+263 DDDNYIEPTESS

-283 NRFMKTTKPAPPI
+283 NRFMKTTRPAPPI

-339 EHSHMHT
+339 EQSHMHSM
-346 VTRESPKQETSRN
+346 TRESPKQDTSRN

-369 PKTDHEANNNDESQR
+369 PKPDHEASNNDESQR

-394 TGAAPSPLPRGLKKT
+394 TGATPSPLPRGLKKT
-409 SLAVIS
+409 SNAVTS

-424 TLSANEEK
+424 TFTANEEK
-432 PTAAERRRNS
+432 PTAPERRRSS

-453 GVQKPLLQK
+453 GAQKPLLQK
-462 SSILPRPCVL
+462 STILPRPCVL
-472 WNQTKSHVDA
+472 WNQTKSPADA

-502 PPSSTSSISSSAD
+502 PPRSTSSISNSAD

-536 DALYRSNK
+536 DALYQSNK

-551 KSSGQDSRQ
+551 KSSGQDSQQ

>member
-1 MQIKSFPLD
+1 MD
-10 RSMTTKLPS
+10 KLNRLTVPAG
-19 QEEFESWTAS
+19 E
-29 QVADL
+29 
-34 LRQFGM
+34 QF
-40 PESAVVVEKLCMNG
+40 
-54 SHFLNASDYELSRF
+54 R
-68 KAMHQPKLQK
+68 KLQK

-92 KFKKFQ
+92 KFKK
-98 NEQVALICKTGK
+98 
-110 DTWDRLKKKPP
+110 LKKKPP

-138 EQWSDDFDSDY
+138 DQWSDDFDSDY

-191 SRGEYADNRTSHQ
+191 SRGEYADNRSGNP
-204 QLPPI
+204 QLLPT

-221 SRPKKPC
+221 SRTKKPC

-236 PAAKPKLPPKPKECN
+236 PAAKPKVPPKPKECS

-263 DDNYIEPTESS
+263 DDDNYIEPTESS

-329 PLMFMPAQNT
+329 PLMFMPAQKT
-339 EHSHMHT
+339 EHSHMHS
-346 VTRESPKQETSRN
+346 VTRDSPKQDTSRN

-409 SLAVIS
+409 SNAVIS

-424 TLSANEEK
+424 TLTASEEK
-432 PTAAERRRNS
+432 PTAPERRRNS
-442 NQELPLPPLPS
+442 NQGLPLPPLPS
-453 GVQKPLLQK
+453 GTQKPLLQK

-472 WNQTKSHVDA
+472 WNQTKSPVDA

-502 PPSSTSSISSSAD
+502 PPGRTSPISSSAD

-572 YNIPIRFIE
+572 YNVPIRFIE

>member
-1 MQIKSFPLD
+1 MAA
-10 RSMTTKLPS
+10 KLPS
-19 QEEFESWTAS
+19 QEEFENWTAF

-34 LRQFGM
+34 LKQFRM
-40 PESAVVVEKLCMNG
+40 PESALIVEKLGMNG
-54 SHFLNASDYELSRF
+54 SRFLNISDCELRRF
-68 KAMHQPKLQK
+68 KTMHQLKLQK

-92 KFKKFQ
+92 KFKK
-98 NEQVALICKTGK
+98 
-110 DTWDRLKKKPP
+110 LKNRPP

-179 KEKKKIPSAFPI
+179 QEKKKIPSALPI

-209 NKPLPSTPSPAM
+209 NRTLPSTPSPATP
-221 SRPKKPC
+221 RPKKPP
-228 VPSMPLPS
+228 VPSLPLPS
-236 PAAKPKLPPKPKECN
+236 PAAKPKVPPKPKECN

-274 MSLPTRSPV
+274 VSPPTRPPV
-283 NRFMKTTKPAPPI
+283 NRFMKATKTAPST
-296 SPKPSLTSNMQE
+296 SPKPSRTSDTQE
-308 VYEVPE
+308 VYEVLE
-314 EEEKPSPPPVTRFTK
+314 EEEKAVPVPATRFTK
-329 PLMFMPAQNT
+329 PLPSMPAQNI
-339 EHSHMHT
+339 EHSHMRST
-346 VTRESPKQETSRN
+346 ARESPKLDTCRN
-359 ILPLPRSRLH
+359 ILPLPRNHPH
-369 PKTDHEANNNDESQR
+369 PKADHEANNDRNHS
-384 FNNTQESRFP
+384 FNNAQESRFP

-409 SLAVIS
+409 SNAVNS
-415 PKPCLPSRE
+415 LKPCLPSRDIL
-424 TLSANEEK
+424 TPNEEK
-432 PTAAERRRNS
+432 PTPAERRGS
-442 NQELPLPPLPS
+442 SQELPLPPIPS
-453 GVQKPLLQK
+453 GAQKPLLQK
-462 SSILPRPCVL
+462 PSIVP
-472 WNQTKSHVDA
+472 K
-482 QVTFSTLE
+482 
-490 VPEAANRSLGAS
+490 VPEAANRSLG
-502 PPSSTSSISSSAD
+502 TSSHSRISSMSSIAD
-515 QDAGVHSKAW
+515 QDATLHSKAW

-530 DRKMAE
+530 DRKTAE
-536 DALYRSNK
+536 DALYRSNT
-544 DGSFLIR
+544 DGSFLVR

-595 ERFDSVAEIVE
+595 ERFDSIAAIVE
-606 NHQRTSLVLIDS
+606 NHQHTSLVLIDS

>member
-1 MQIKSFPLD
+1 MQIKSFSLD

-19 QEEFESWTAS
+19 QEEFENWTAF

-40 PESAVVVEKLCMNG
+40 PESAAVVEKLCMNG
-54 SHFLNASDYELSRF
+54 SHFLNALDYELSRF
-68 KAMHQPKLQK
+68 KTMHQPKLQK

-130 SEHADNEE
+130 SERADNEE

-221 SRPKKPC
+221 SRPKKPS

-236 PAAKPKLPPKPKECN
+236 PAAKPKVPPKPKECS

-263 DDNYIEPTESS
+263 DDDNYIEPTESS
-274 MSLPTRSPV
+274 ISLPTRSPV

-296 SPKPSLTSNMQE
+296 SPKPSLTSDMQE

-314 EEEKPSPPPVTRFTK
+314 EEEKPSPPLVTSRFTK
-329 PLMFMPAQNT
+329 PLMFMPAQNS
-339 EHSHMHT
+339 EHSHVHS
-346 VTRESPKQETSRN
+346 VTRESPKQDTSRN
-359 ILPLPRSRLH
+359 VLPLPRSRLL

-384 FNNTQESRFP
+384 FSNTQESRFP

-409 SLAVIS
+409 SNAVIS
-415 PKPCLPSRE
+415 PKPCLPPRE
-424 TLSANEEK
+424 TLTANEEK
-432 PTAAERRRNS
+432 PTAPERQRSS

-453 GVQKPLLQK
+453 GAQKPLLPK
-462 SSILPRPCVL
+462 SSILP
-472 WNQTKSHVDA
+472 K
-482 QVTFSTLE
+482 

-502 PPSSTSSISSSAD
+502 LPSSTSSISSSAD

-544 DGSFLIR
+544 
-551 KSSGQDSRQ
+551 
-560 PYTLVVFYNRRV
+560 
-572 YNIPIRFIE
+572 
-581 STRQYALGREKSGE
+581 
-595 ERFDSVAEIVE
+595 RFDSVAEIVE

-629 HIVRVS
+629 HVVRVS

>member
-1 MQIKSFPLD
+1 MD
-10 RSMTTKLPS
+10 KLNRLTVP
-19 QEEFESWTAS
+19 A
-29 QVADL
+29 
-34 LRQFGM
+34 G
-40 PESAVVVEKLCMNG
+40 EK
-54 SHFLNASDYELSRF
+54 FR
-68 KAMHQPKLQK
+68 KLQK

-92 KFKKFQ
+92 KFK
-98 NEQVALICKTGK
+98 N
-110 DTWDRLKKKPP
+110 LKKKPP

-130 SEHADNEE
+130 TEHADNEE

-209 NKPLPSTPSPAM
+209 NKPLPSTLSPAM

-228 VPSMPLPS
+228 VPSLPLPP
-236 PAAKPKLPPKPKECN
+236 PAAKPKVPPKPKECS

-263 DDNYIEPTESS
+263 DDDNYIEPTESS
-274 MSLPTRSPV
+274 MSLPTKSPG
-283 NRFMKTTKPAPPI
+283 NRFMKTTKPGPPT
-296 SPKPSLTSNMQE
+296 SPKPSLTSDMQE

-314 EEEKPSPPPVTRFTK
+314 EEEKPSPPPPPVTRFTK
-329 PLMFMPAQNT
+329 PLLSMPAKNT
-339 EHSHMHT
+339 EHSHIHSM
-346 VTRESPKQETSRN
+346 TREPPKQETCRN

-369 PKTDHEANNNDESQR
+369 PKPDHEANNNDESQR

-394 TGAAPSPLPRGLKKT
+394 PGATPSPLPRGLKKT
-409 SLAVIS
+409 SNVVNS

-424 TLSANEEK
+424 ILTANEEK
-432 PTAAERRRNS
+432 PTAAERRRSS

-453 GVQKPLLQK
+453 GAQKPLLQK
-462 SSILPRPCVL
+462 FSILP
-472 WNQTKSHVDA
+472 K
-482 QVTFSTLE
+482 
-490 VPEAANRSLGAS
+490 VPEAANRSLGTS
-502 PPSSTSSISSSAD
+502 PQSSTSSIASSAD

-551 KSSGQDSRQ
+551 KSSGQDSQQ

>member
-1 MQIKSFPLD
+1 MD
-10 RSMTTKLPS
+10 KLNRLTVP
-19 QEEFESWTAS
+19 A
-29 QVADL
+29 
-34 LRQFGM
+34 G
-40 PESAVVVEKLCMNG
+40 EK
-54 SHFLNASDYELSRF
+54 FR
-68 KAMHQPKLQK
+68 KLQK

-92 KFKKFQ
+92 KFK
-98 NEQVALICKTGK
+98 N
-110 DTWDRLKKKPP
+110 LKKKPP

-130 SEHADNEE
+130 TEHADNEE

-191 SRGEYADNRTSHQ
+191 SRGEYADNRTNHQ

-209 NKPLPSTPSPAM
+209 NKPLPSTPSPAI

-228 VPSMPLPS
+228 VPSLPLPS
-236 PAAKPKLPPKPKECN
+236 PAAKPKVPPKPKECS

-263 DDNYIEPTESS
+263 DDDNYIEPTESS
-274 MSLPTRSPV
+274 MSLPTKSPG
-283 NRFMKTTKPAPPI
+283 NRFMKITKPGPPT
-296 SPKPSLTSNMQE
+296 SPKPSLTSDMQE

-314 EEEKPSPPPVTRFTK
+314 EEEKPSPPPPPVTRFTK
-329 PLMFMPAQNT
+329 PLLSMPAKNT
-339 EHSHMHT
+339 EHSHMHSM
-346 VTRESPKQETSRN
+346 TREPPKQETCRN

-369 PKTDHEANNNDESQR
+369 PKPDHEANNNDESQR
-384 FNNTQESRFP
+384 FNNAQESRFLP
-394 TGAAPSPLPRGLKKT
+394 GATPSPLPRGLKKT
-409 SLAVIS
+409 SNVVNS

-424 TLSANEEK
+424 ILTANEEK
-432 PTAAERRRNS
+432 PTAAERRRS
-442 NQELPLPPLPS
+442 SSQELPLPPLPS
-453 GVQKPLLQK
+453 GAQKPLLQK
-462 SSILPRPCVL
+462 FSILP
-472 WNQTKSHVDA
+472 Q
-482 QVTFSTLE
+482 
-490 VPEAANRSLGAS
+490 VPEAANRSLGTS
-502 PPSSTSSISSSAD
+502 PQSSTSSIASSAD

-551 KSSGQDSRQ
+551 KSSGQDSQQ

>member
-1 MQIKSFPLD
+1 MCAWEKKNKYMF
-10 RSMTTKLPS
+10 R
-19 QEEFESWTAS
+19 
-29 QVADL
+29 
-34 LRQFGM
+34 M
-40 PESAVVVEKLCMNG
+40 PESAVVVEKLGMNG
-54 SHFLNASDYELSRF
+54 SHFLNVSDYELSPF
-68 KAMHQPKLQK
+68 KITHHLKLQK

-92 KFKKFQ
+92 KFKK
-98 NEQVALICKTGK
+98 
-110 DTWDRLKKKPP
+110 LKKKPP

-179 KEKKKIPSAFPI
+179 QEKKKIPSAFPI
-191 SRGEYADNRTSHQ
+191 SRGEYADNRGSHQ

-221 SRPKKPC
+221 SRPKKSS
-228 VPSMPLPS
+228 VPSLPLPS
-236 PAAKPKLPPKPKECN
+236 PAAKPKVPLKPKECS

-263 DDNYIEPTESS
+263 DDDNYIEPTESS

-283 NRFMKTTKPAPPI
+283 NRFMKTTKSVLPT
-296 SPKPSLTSNMQE
+296 SPKPSLPSDLQE

-329 PLMFMPAQNT
+329 PLLSMPAQNT
-339 EHSHMHT
+339 EHSHMHSM
-346 VTRESPKQETSRN
+346 TRESPKLDTSRN
-359 ILPLPRSRLH
+359 ILPLPRNRLH
-369 PKTDHEANNNDESQR
+369 PKPDHETNNNDENHS
-384 FNNTQESRFP
+384 FSNTQESRFP

-409 SLAVIS
+409 SNAVNS

-424 TLSANEEK
+424 TLPANEATEK
-432 PTAAERRRNS
+432 PTAAERRRGS
-442 NQELPLPPLPS
+442 SQELPLPPLPS
-453 GVQKPLLQK
+453 GSQKPLLQK
-462 SSILPRPCVL
+462 SSILP
-472 WNQTKSHVDA
+472 K
-482 QVTFSTLE
+482 
-490 VPEAANRSLGAS
+490 VPEAANRSLGTS
-502 PPSSTSSISSSAD
+502 PHISISSNSSTAD

-530 DRKMAE
+530 DRKTAE

-560 PYTLVVFYNRRV
+560 PYTLVVFYNKRV

-606 NHQRTSLVLIDS
+606 NHQHSSLVLIDS